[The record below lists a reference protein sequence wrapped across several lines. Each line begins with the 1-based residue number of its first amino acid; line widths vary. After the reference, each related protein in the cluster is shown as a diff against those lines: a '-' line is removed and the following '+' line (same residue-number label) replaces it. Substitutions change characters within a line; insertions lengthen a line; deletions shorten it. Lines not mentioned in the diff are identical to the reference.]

1 MTDTVLYETAGDVAV
16 IRLNR
21 PKALNALTTE
31 LKEGLLAALRRAA
44 SAPVRAVLLTGNGR
58 GFCAGQDLVEHAQR
72 LEVGGTADG
81 AALNTVR
88 DHYNPIVREIM
99 TMPKPVVAAVN
110 GVAAGA
116 GAGLALASDFRI
128 AAESAALVMSF
139 AAVGLGPDTGVSWTL
154 ARLAGPAKAAELLM
168 LAQPIP
174 AERALGLGLLTS
186 VVPDDE
192 LSENALD
199 LARRLAAGP
208 TAAYGA
214 IKEALLFASGH
225 GLDDSLE
232 EEAVLQARLGQ
243 TVDHKEA
250 TAAFVHKERPQYVGH

>member
-21 PKALNALTTE
+21 PKALNALTAE
-31 LKEGLLAALRRAA
+31 MKVGLLEALRRAA
-44 SAPVRAVLLTGNGR
+44 GEPVRAVLVTGNGR
-58 GFCAGQDLVEHAQR
+58 GFCAGQDLVEHAGK
-72 LEVGGTADG
+72 LESGSP
-81 AALNTVR
+81 ALNTVQE
-88 DHYNPIVREIM
+88 HYNPIVLEIA

-116 GAGLALASDFRI
+116 GAGLALACDFRI
-128 AAESAALVMSF
+128 AAAGATLVMSF
-139 AAVGLGPDTGVSWTL
+139 SAVGLGPDTGVSWTL
-154 ARLAGPAKAAELLM
+154 SRLAGPATAAELLM
-168 LAQPIP
+168 LAEPVP

-214 IKEALLFASGH
+214 IKQALQFAASH
-225 GLDDSLE
+225 GLPESLE
-232 EEAVLQARLGQ
+232 EEAVLQGRLGQ
-243 TVDHKEA
+243 TVDHREA
-250 TAAFVHKERPQYVGH
+250 TKAFVAKERPRYVGH

>member
-1 MTDTVLYETAGDVAV
+1 MTDTVHYETAGDVAV

-44 SAPVRAVLLTGNGR
+44 SGPVRAVLLTGNGR
-58 GFCAGQDLVEHAQR
+58 GFCAGQDLVEHAGK
-72 LEVGGTADG
+72 LESGST
-81 AALNTVR
+81 ALNTVQQ
-88 DHYNPIVREIM
+88 HYNPIVREIM

-128 AAESAALVMSF
+128 AAESASLVMSF
-139 AAVGLGPDTGVSWTL
+139 SAVGLGPDTGVSWTL
-154 ARLAGPAKAAELLM
+154 SRLAGPAKAAELLM

-174 AERALGLGLLTS
+174 AERALGLGLVTS

-225 GLDDSLE
+225 GLDDALE

-250 TAAFVHKERPQYVGH
+250 TAAFVRKERPRYVGH